1 MIARS
6 QLSTTLDYVSGIER
20 LANIGYSL
28 LNVRI
33 SYVRTIMVWWRRF
46 KPQFK
51 RVMGTF
57 ITCVQRISSVHYKVV
72 GGACKGIL
80 LQ

>member
-33 SYVRTIMVWWRRF
+33 SYVRTIVVWWRRF
-46 KPQFK
+46 KPQFGVDGDFRDHLRLSAIK
-51 RVMGTF
+51 QGN
-57 ITCVQRISSVHYKVV
+57 CLV
-72 GGACKGIL
+72 GGACKVIM